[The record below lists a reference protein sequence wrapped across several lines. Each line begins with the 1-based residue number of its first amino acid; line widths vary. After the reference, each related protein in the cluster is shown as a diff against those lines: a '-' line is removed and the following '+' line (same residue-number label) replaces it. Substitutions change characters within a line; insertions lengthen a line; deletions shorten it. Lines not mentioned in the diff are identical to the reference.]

1 MDLISDSFKENVKLV
16 SSLCVNLANKANDC
30 KTRDATNEM
39 PIVLAV
45 KYTLCRMTN
54 MLQSQGLNLE
64 IGVKTK
70 RSKPKRQ
77 DIVTLESIYMLA
89 ESIETLMMRN
99 MVLVTTLDLDRVDY
113 MRKLSLLIELLKEI
127 EVKYGDIHE

>member
-16 SSLCVNLANKANDC
+16 SSLCVNLANKANEC

-39 PIVLAV
+39 PIVLAA
-45 KYTLCRMTN
+45 KYTLCMMTN

-77 DIVTLESIYMLA
+77 DILTLKSIYMLA
-89 ESIETLMMRN
+89 ESIETLTMRN
-99 MVLVTTLDLDRVDY
+99 MVLVTMLDLDRVDY
-113 MRKLSLLIELLKEI
+113 MRKLSLLIELLKEL
-127 EVKYGDIHE
+127 EVKYGDI